1 MKIEIKSDK
10 QKAEALQKMAEITLK
25 RLEETDKEKY
35 PSNTLTDYYDIM
47 HKLMEATTLQEGI
60 KIKGEGAHQQLIDYV
75 AKKKNLNEQDR
86 LFLQEMRGIRNRISY
101 EGFMVNKNYI
111 SLNIKEIK
119 GIIDRLLA
127 KFKK

>member
-1 MKIEIKSDK
+1 MKIEIKPDE
-10 QKAEALQKMAEITLK
+10 QKAEALKKMAEITLK

-35 PSNTLTDYYDIM
+35 PSNTLNDYYDVI
-47 HKLMEATTLQEGI
+47 HKLIEAVSINEGV

-86 LFLQEMRGIRNRISY
+86 IFLQEMRDIRNRISY

-111 SLNIKEIK
+111 SMNIKKIGKIIEILRK
-119 GIIDRLLA
+119 N
-127 KFKK
+127 